1 MLTHLVPTPQQILLP
16 RNLPL
21 KVNTILIP
29 QDQHENKYSNPEN
42 NSKGGN
48 YTGKQLKRLW
58 IIRDVLIKYLSLP
71 KLLFYNAFASSSGNS
86 LKSYTKNKLEI
97 LGNVRELVKR
107 VY

>member
-1 MLTHLVPTPQQILLP
+1 MKTNTQIQ
-16 RNLPL
+16 
-21 KVNTILIP
+21 KTTKTVV
-29 QDQHENKYSNPEN
+29 
-42 NSKGGN
+42 N

-71 KLLFYNAFASSSGNS
+71 KLLFYNAFTSSSGNS